1 VVSQKNYGKGAPLRL
16 LPILHLVVNTLNRIL
31 KELPKAYLWI
41 GPCLV
46 VLFLITII
54 PTVFLA
60 ITSLNYWELGYPWA
74 ERIWVGIRNYTSA
87 FTNRQFLHSIRVTIV
102 YTLSTV
108 SIEFILGF
116 AIAWFLS
123 RPSLA
128 MRSFLIA
135 CLIIPMTVTPS
146 IAGLIWR
153 LYFNPSYGIVNYV
166 LGKIAHITPNWY
178 SYNMA
183 LPSVIL
189 VDIWQWTPFV
199 ALVLLAGLSAIPRSP
214 IEAAL
219 VDGADSWQMIRYV
232 FLPLLRPIILIV
244 LILRTMDALK
254 MFDVVFSL
262 TGGGPADATELL
274 SMHVYRT
281 GFYQSGMVGLASAMA
296 VVLLIVIMLFSRV
309 FIRLLGEQETGEGVM

>member
-1 VVSQKNYGKGAPLRL
+1 MASPPVLHWMVNELIRKLEK
-16 LPILHLVVNTLNRIL
+16 LPNVY
-31 KELPKAYLWI
+31 AWI
-41 GPCLV
+41 GPCV
-46 VLFLITII
+46 IVLFLITVI
-54 PTVFLA
+54 PTIFLA
-60 ITSLNYWELGYPWA
+60 ITSMNYWELGYPWS
-74 ERIWVGIRNYTSA
+74 ERIWVGLKNYTSA
-87 FTNRQFLHSIRVTIV
+87 FTNRQFLHSIRVTAI
-102 YTLSTV
+102 YTV
-108 SIEFILGF
+108 SAVCIELILGF
-116 AIAWFLS
+116 AIARFLS

-128 MRSFLIA
+128 FRGFLLA

-153 LYFNPSYGIVNYV
+153 LYFNPSYGVVNYV
-166 LGKIAHITPNWY
+166 LGKFCNIAPNWY
-178 SYNMA
+178 SYTMA

-189 VDIWQWTPFV
+189 VDVWQWTPFV
-199 ALVLLAGLSAIPRSP
+199 ALVLLAGFSAIPKSP

-219 VDGADSWQMIRYV
+219 VDGADAWQMIKYV

-296 VVLLIVIMLFSRV
+296 VVLLIVIMLFSRA
-309 FIRLLGEQETGEGVM
+309 FIRLLGEQETEGGVK